1 MPIKILL
8 EKYCKASYA
17 YAYGLRVNDNSVK
30 AEQELESIAR
40 DLDEAG
46 DNLRKAIKEYNS
58 IALSNRLISLLSNHV
73 FAQGSYLSALLDG
86 RKEEWLAKTLEDYNK
101 SKSDLKD
108 FVKELE

>member
-1 MPIKILL
+1 MSIKLL
-8 EKYCKASYA
+8 VEKYCKASYA

-58 IALSNRLISLLSNHV
+58 IALSNRLVSLLSNHV
-73 FAQGSYLSALLDG
+73 FAQGSYLSALIH
-86 RKEEWLAKTLEDYNK
+86 KSNKHWLAKTLEDYNK
-101 SKSDLKD
+101 SKSDIND